1 MNKMVHF
8 ILLSIALSA
17 GFFSAVKSFW
27 VSDDAFI
34 SFRYA
39 LNFVN
44 GHGLVFNYGER
55 VEGFTNF
62 LWTVILIP
70 FIKVGLDPIIYSNAI
85 SLFLFVLLLVIV
97 ALWGHSVTRTKDWQA
112 YWTSVPLS
120 ICGLALHKHTQI
132 FATSGLETMLFT
144 FLCTYGILLISTDY
158 ENFFSEKSKTEIRKI
173 RGLPG
178 LTLLVLSAMTRPDG
192 LLIYGISALSVL
204 FLEYNIAITDQS
216 KSKFYLKIFEVAKRV
231 FIANFFFAFVFI
243 PYWMAR
249 WSYYGK
255 FFPNTFYAKS
265 GNLSYWSQGAFYL
278 YTYFVSYWVFLIL
291 PILML
296 YVFIGKKY
304 RNTGK
309 DVGSTI
315 ALITVFSWSFY
326 LFKLGGDFMF
336 ARFIIPITPLL
347 FLLTEK
353 YLLCILF
360 NSKNEIIARF
370 LKMTY
375 APTFISL
382 FFIVTVLLRY
392 DFYKGEKY
400 PNIRG
405 ISEEYKVYPI
415 EFVHNMQKKAAQH
428 KTALVESKAKI
439 AILGA
444 EALLAYYWN
453 PVETIEAVS
462 GLTDSFIA
470 SQEVK
475 ERGMPGHEKEAPI
488 EYLRDRR
495 VNLRLAKPPS
505 DRDHGFNQI
514 SMDGMIGY
522 GEIVAYVPSVMLSL
536 KKHPGIQFK
545 DFNEFLKEYIS
556 RHPSKETVTKD
567 LPVFKEYY
575 FRYAPEDK
583 RLSLLEKIAQGAK

>member
-120 ICGLALHKHTQI
+120 ICGLALHKHIQI

-216 KSKFYLKIFEVAKRV
+216 KSKFYLK
-231 FIANFFFAFVFI
+231 
-243 PYWMAR
+243 
-249 WSYYGK
+249 
-255 FFPNTFYAKS
+255 
-265 GNLSYWSQGAFYL
+265 
-278 YTYFVSYWVFLIL
+278 
-291 PILML
+291 
-296 YVFIGKKY
+296 
-304 RNTGK
+304 
-309 DVGSTI
+309 
-315 ALITVFSWSFY
+315 
-326 LFKLGGDFMF
+326 
-336 ARFIIPITPLL
+336 
-347 FLLTEK
+347 
-353 YLLCILF
+353 
-360 NSKNEIIARF
+360 
-370 LKMTY
+370 
-375 APTFISL
+375 
-382 FFIVTVLLRY
+382 
-392 DFYKGEKY
+392 
-400 PNIRG
+400 
-405 ISEEYKVYPI
+405 
-415 EFVHNMQKKAAQH
+415 
-428 KTALVESKAKI
+428 
-439 AILGA
+439 
-444 EALLAYYWN
+444 
-453 PVETIEAVS
+453 
-462 GLTDSFIA
+462 
-470 SQEVK
+470 
-475 ERGMPGHEKEAPI
+475 
-488 EYLRDRR
+488 
-495 VNLRLAKPPS
+495 
-505 DRDHGFNQI
+505 
-514 SMDGMIGY
+514 
-522 GEIVAYVPSVMLSL
+522 
-536 KKHPGIQFK
+536 
-545 DFNEFLKEYIS
+545 
-556 RHPSKETVTKD
+556 
-567 LPVFKEYY
+567 
-575 FRYAPEDK
+575 
-583 RLSLLEKIAQGAK
+583 